1 MAYSYNETLWAMKM
15 NEQWPSWQEVVKEY
29 GKDVA
34 IFLQGCWLCLLGAS
48 SLCILLSHNI

>member
-1 MAYSYNETLWAMKM
+1 MAYSYNETLRAMKM